1 MHQYLYLIPA
11 LPLLGFLI
19 LSLAGRHLSRSVIAW
34 VGAGSVCTAA
44 LITMGL
50 GIGFLQTPPANGVYT
65 QLLWNWFSVNRLSVS
80 VSLSVDALSLIFI
93 FIITFV
99 GALIHIYSTAF
110 MQNDRDYARFF
121 ASMNLFVC
129 SMLILV
135 MADNLVLLYLGWEGV
150 GLCSY
155 LLIGFWYET
164 PANCH
169 AANKA
174 FFITRI
180 GDTAMAVGLF
190 FLFKEIGTLQIP
202 QILIEVPQHF
212 ANGANNGTLIAIL
225 LLAGGI
231 GKSAQLPLQTWLPD
245 AMAGPSPVSALIH
258 AATMVTAGVYLIAR
272 LHVLFEFSPL
282 AMSII
287 AVIGALTLFMAGCSA
302 MVQTDIKRI
311 LAYSTISQIGY
322 MFLALGI
329 GAWSAAIFH
338 FFTHAFFKAL
348 LFLAA
353 GAVIESLHHEHNIF
367 KMGGLK
373 NSMRTVFLTFLAGA
387 ASLAALPLVTAGF
400 FSKDPI
406 LWYAWSAENGN
417 AFLWLLAIAGAF
429 ITAFYSTRLML
440 VVFWGEMKTQITERP
455 GKRMVL
461 PLIILAVIAV
471 AGGFIEWP
479 HNLMHLTLFSE
490 QVQKVLPAVVLK
502 ENLPS
507 EFIFQGIAVLVTLG
521 GVYMA
526 YVLYYQEKVTLE
538 KWRQSPA
545 MLSIRNFLLHG
556 WAFDELY
563 DTVFVQPF
571 LFITRINKKDIF
583 DQLYNGIAQLN
594 VTLSRLLSITQ
605 NGSLRWYIAGVLI
618 GILFIITMQLL

>member
-19 LSLAGRHLSRSVIAW
+19 LSLAGRHLSRSLIAW
-34 VGAGSVCTAA
+34 IGAGSVCTAA
-44 LITMGL
+44 LITIAL
-50 GIGFLQTPPANGVYT
+50 GIGFLQTPPANGVYA
-65 QLLWNWFSVNRLSVS
+65 QLLWNWFSVGQLSVS
-80 VSLSVDALSLIFI
+80 VSLSVDALSLIFM

-110 MQNDRDYARFF
+110 MRNDRDYARFF

-164 PANCH
+164 PTNCH

-180 GDTAMAVGLF
+180 GDTAMAIGLF
-190 FLFKEIGTLQIP
+190 LLFKEIGTLQIP
-202 QILIEVPQHF
+202 LILNEVPQHF

-272 LHVLFEFSPL
+272 LHVLFQFSPL
-282 AMSII
+282 AMSLI
-287 AVIGALTLFMAGCSA
+287 AVIGALTLLMAGCSA

-322 MFLALGI
+322 MFLALGV

-353 GAVIESLHHEHNIF
+353 GVVIESLHHEHNIF

-387 ASLAALPLVTAGF
+387 ASLAALPLITAGF

-406 LWYAWSAENGN
+406 LWYAWSSENGN
-417 AFLWLLAIAGAF
+417 AFLWLLAITGAF
-429 ITAFYSTRLML
+429 ITAFYTTRLML
-440 VVFWGEMKTQITERP
+440 VVFWGEMKTHIGERP
-455 GKRMVL
+455 GKRMIL
-461 PLIILAVIAV
+461 PLIILAVISIV
-471 AGGFIEWP
+471 GGFMEWP
-479 HNLMHLTLFSE
+479 HNLLHLNLFSE

-545 MLSIRNFLLHG
+545 MLSIRNFLLNG
-556 WAFDELY
+556 WGFDELY

-583 DQLYNGIAQLN
+583 DRLYNGIAQLN
-594 VTLSRLLSITQ
+594 VALGRLLSITQ